1 MERIPRAGMGC
12 DISIQKGSYMLN
24 ETICALRR
32 FPELQ
37 FLQNRTNGFYK
48 FPRALPDDMHGKRLH
63 KYLIITVL
71 AFATLIT
78 LCVEARAEKIL
89 SANEIQTQIIGHSF
103 QGKKGIMSVSLEYAM
118 DGTVTMRSLIGP
130 GKGSWALSGDQ
141 LCVTLLS
148 GPRKGKECLPFI
160 RKPAGSF
167 RGSNGL
173 RLILVE

>member
-1 MERIPRAGMGC
+1 
-12 DISIQKGSYMLN
+12 MLN

-37 FLQNRTNGFYK
+37 FLQNRTNGFYN
-48 FPRALPDDMHGKRLH
+48 FSRALPDNMHRKRLH

-71 AFATLIT
+71 AFATLIAFGA
-78 LCVEARAEKIL
+78 EAKAEKIL
-89 SANEIQTQIIGHSF
+89 SANEIKTQIVGHSF
-103 QGKKGIMSVSLEYAM
+103 QGKKGIMSVSLDYAM
-118 DGTVTMRSLIGP
+118 DGTVTMRSLIGS
-130 GKGSWALSGDQ
+130 GKGSWILSGDQ

-148 GPRKGKECLPFI
+148 GPRKGKECLTFT
-160 RKPAGSF
+160 RKPDGSF